1 MGFMKW
7 LCKKFRCESKCM
19 FGEEDFNHGH
29 HENKLCDYNLKY
41 KDVEKIHQIL
51 SKRGLKSKLT
61 NIKDMMDI

>member
-1 MGFMKW
+1 
-7 LCKKFRCESKCM
+7 M
-19 FGEEDFNHGH
+19 FGEEDFNHVH

-51 SKRGLKSKLT
+51 SKRGLKPRLT